1 MIGVSIVQPYIP
13 GYRVPFF
20 DELHRQGL
28 DSGFNIQIHAG
39 SARAAEAFR
48 GDAVKPD
55 SRSFYRPLA
64 EVEMRFLRRRV
75 AIRDVREAFSAPI
88 VVLEQARRN
97 LDVYGLFLPKRFRGG
112 KQVALWGHGFDHVV
126 RPTSLESAISR
137 RLLRRCDHFFS
148 YTEGGAVA
156 VRRVLPAPRVTVLNN
171 SVDTVQLRR
180 DLEEVSDEEHSPDWG
195 NQRLPTI
202 GYIGGLDSAKGIEIL
217 LAAHEHLGRQVRLL
231 IAGDGELRD
240 SVMEYCSSA
249 KNAHYVGS
257 VAGKRKARLLRE
269 VDALTI
275 PGRVGLIAVDSVVSG
290 VPIVTC
296 DDVMHA
302 PEFEYVKDLCVI
314 ASADPVDYSSKVA
327 SFLFDSPVRAEVR
340 TRLLSRRDQ
349 FGVEQMAERFLSGLT
364 AIGQRSGL
372 IGGIDHD
379 R

>member
-1 MIGVSIVQPYIP
+1 MIDVSIVQPYIP

-39 SARAAEAFR
+39 SARAAEASR
-48 GDAVKPD
+48 GDAVELD

-64 EVEMRFLRRRV
+64 EAEMRFLRRRI
-75 AIRDVREAFSAPI
+75 AIRDVREAFSAQI
-88 VVLEQARRN
+88 VILEQARRN

-112 KQVALWGHGFDHVV
+112 KQVALWGHGYDHVV
-126 RPTSLESAISR
+126 RPTSLESSISR
-137 RLLRRCDHFFS
+137 RLLSRCDHFFS

-156 VRRVLPAPRVTVLNN
+156 VRGVLPASRVTVLNN

-180 DLEEVSDEEHSPDWG
+180 DLEQVSDLESSADWG
-195 NQRLPTI
+195 DPRLPTI
-202 GYIGGLDSAKGIEIL
+202 GYIGGLDGAKGVELL
-217 LAAHEHLGRQVRLL
+217 LAAHENLGRHVRLL

-240 SVMEYCSSA
+240 SVMKYCSLA
-249 KNAHYVGS
+249 RNAHYVGS
-257 VAGKRKARLLRE
+257 VAGKRKAYLLRQ

-314 ASADPVDYSSKVA
+314 ANADPVDYSSKIA
-327 SFLFDSPVRAEVR
+327 TFLSDNTARAEVR

-349 FGVEQMAERFLSGLT
+349 FGVEQMAERFLSGLKD
-364 AIGQRSGL
+364 IGYRSGL
-372 IGGIDHD
+372 TGGMDHD